1 MAPRYLEDFQP
12 GDKFATGRMA
22 ITEAMILDFAK
33 TYDPQPFHTDAAAA
47 AQSIYGGLIA
57 SGFQTLALGFRL
69 VWDTGI
75 IAGTSMGSPGFD
87 ELRWLKPVK
96 PGDTLR
102 VEGEVVA
109 QTPSR
114 SKPDRGII
122 RVAYRYINQSDEV
135 VLTFTA
141 MHLLRRRGAG

>member
-1 MAPRYLEDFQP
+1 MTARYLEDFKP
-12 GDKFATGRMA
+12 GDKFTTGRVTV
-22 ITEAMILDFAK
+22 TEAMILDFARL
-33 TYDPQPFHTDAAAA
+33 YDPQPFHTDAAAA
-47 AQSIYGGLIA
+47 AQTIYGGLIA

-75 IAGTSMGSPGFD
+75 IAASSMGSPGFD

-96 PGDTLR
+96 PGDVIH
-102 VEGEVVA
+102 VEGEVVE

-114 SKPDRGII
+114 SKPDRGIVRI
-122 RVAYRYINQSDEV
+122 AYRYINQNAEP

-141 MHLLRRRGAG
+141 MHLLRRR

>member
-1 MAPRYLEDFQP
+1 MEARYLDDFKV
-12 GDKFATGRMA
+12 GDKFSTERAT
-22 ITEAMILDFAK
+22 ITEAMILDFAHQ
-33 TYDPQPFHTDAAAA
+33 YDPQPFHTDAAAA
-47 AQSIYGGLIA
+47 AKTIYGGLIA

-75 IAGTSMGSPGFD
+75 IAASSMGSPGFD

-96 PGDTLR
+96 PGDRLH
-102 VEGEVVA
+102 VEGEVIEL
-109 QTPSR
+109 TPSR

-122 RVAYRYINQSDEV
+122 RIAYRYINQNAEA

-141 MHLLRRRGAG
+141 MHLLRRR

>member
-1 MAPRYLEDFQP
+1 MTARYFDDFKP
-12 GDKFATGRMA
+12 GDKFTTSRVTV
-22 ITEAMILDFAK
+22 TESMILDFARL
-33 TYDPQPFHTDAAAA
+33 YDPQPFHIDAAAA
-47 AQSIYGGLIA
+47 AQTIYGGLIA

-75 IAGTSMGSPGFD
+75 IAASSMGSPGFD

-96 PGDTLR
+96 PGDVIH
-102 VEGEVVA
+102 VEGEVVE

-114 SKPDRGII
+114 SKPDRGIVRI
-122 RVAYRYINQSDEV
+122 AYRYINQNAEP

-141 MHLLRRRGAG
+141 MHLLRRR